1 MRWAV
6 SEQKAT
12 MLKITTRHDCREEI
26 ADIDKPE
33 YYIGSVAQCSCG
45 QQFIKSDSQR
55 DGIYWK
61 ELLPAS
67 RIK

>member
-1 MRWAV
+1 MRRAV
-6 SEQKAT
+6 SDDKAM

-33 YYIGSVAQCSCG
+33 YYLGSVAQCSCG

-61 ELLPAS
+61 DL
-67 RIK
+67 R